1 MIKSLKSWYPKIRPL
16 DLVICGAGRVIPSAM
31 AIRGVTAGGKNVFNR
46 EISIHTGLVVEWRG
60 QLLIAQMLTNGGLSI
75 DSMETLI
82 GKRKRFILGFRRS
95 KVFDDQSKMDAA
107 HDELALMYRKTL
119 DYDFPGLFE
128 FVDSKV
134 KDRPGSYYCS
144 ELAYYILSKQ
154 GQKFPLSFAVMVSPY
169 QLQRCPGLI
178 DL

>member
-1 MIKSLKSWYPKIRPL
+1 MIKSLKSWYPKLRPL
-16 DLVICGAGRVIPSAM
+16 DLVICGGGRVIPSSM
-31 AIRGVTAGGKNVFNR
+31 VIRGITAGRKHIFDRMV
-46 EISIHTGLVVEWRG
+46 SVHTGLVVGWHG

-82 GKRKRFILGFRRS
+82 GKRKRFIIGFRRS
-95 KVFDDQSKMDAA
+95 SVFDDQSKMDAA
-107 HDELALMYRKTL
+107 QDEIALMYRKTL

-128 FVDSKV
+128 FVDKKI
-134 KDRPGSYYCS
+134 KDKPGKYYCS
-144 ELAYYILSKQ
+144 EFAYYITAKH
-154 GQKFPLSFAVMVSPY
+154 GQKYPLSFALTVSPY